1 MTSKNSS
8 VIVVVGAGAMGIGI
22 AQVAV
27 AAGHRTYLVDTN
39 EVQLDRAEAEIL
51 KRLISKGVSEKDL
64 RSRLSLHT
72 GLNCATEE
80 RGSASTLRPVVIEAV
95 IEDLD
100 VKRSLLTEAQ
110 EIYGPEGVYA
120 TNTSS
125 FSITAIA
132 AGVPYPDRIVGMHF
146 FNPVPVMKLV
156 EVVPGLQTSP
166 ELPVFVST
174 LAESWSK
181 TPIVAKSTP
190 GFIVNRVAR
199 PFYGEAL
206 RLAEEGLA
214 AVDVI
219 DRLLREAGTFRMG
232 PFELMD
238 LVGNDVNSTVTRSV
252 WEGHHF
258 DPRFAPSNIQ
268 SELVASGR
276 FGRKTGRGFYN
287 YADGGPKKST
297 SPRAEADRPL
307 KDDSVNGVV
316 TALVRRLGITV
327 GFPGRE
333 PGTWDFGGDGQ
344 LVLTRG
350 RTAAEES
357 ADAGVPVVVVDRALD
372 MSSTSELAYAA
383 SKDGTSLEA
392 SLMSASAEVG
402 LAMVRVKDIPGLVV
416 ARVVSM
422 LINEAS
428 EVVHLGL
435 CSACDVDVAMRLGT
449 NYPLG
454 LLDWG
459 DRWGAAYV
467 ERIIDAL
474 SDQYRDPRYR
484 ASLYLRQ
491 AVRAADALLPN
502 CHSIEPSGRQ
512 ASRRPAPCEEAGDRM
527 RTEQTADKLFASQGF
542 EARTVND
549 GATMPE
555 EFTQ

>member
-8 VIVVVGAGAMGIGI
+8 VIVVVVGAGTMGIGI

-39 EVQLDRAEAEIL
+39 EAQLGRAQAEIH
-51 KRLISKGVSEKDL
+51 KRLISKGASEKDL

-72 GLNCATEE
+72 GLNCAAEE
-80 RGSASTLRPVVIEAV
+80 RGSASAVQPVVIEAV

-110 EIYGPEGVYA
+110 KIYGPEGIYA

-125 FSITAIA
+125 FSVTAIA
-132 AGVPYPDRIVGMHF
+132 AGLPYPDRIVGMHF

-166 ELPVFVST
+166 ELPEFVHA

-181 TPIVAKSTP
+181 TPILAKSTP

-219 DRLLREAGTFRMG
+219 DGLLREAGTFRMG

-238 LVGNDVNSTVTRSV
+238 LVGNDVNSTVTRTV

-268 SELVASGR
+268 SELVTSGR
-276 FGRKTGRGFYN
+276 FGRKTGHGFYN
-287 YADGGPKKST
+287 YADGGPKKSR
-297 SPRAEADRPL
+297 SPRVEADRTL
-307 KDDSVNGVV
+307 KDESVTAVV
-316 TALVRRLGITV
+316 TALVRRLGITD
-327 GFPGRE
+327 GSPGRE

-344 LVLTRG
+344 LALTRG

-357 ADAGVPVVVVDRALD
+357 ADAGVPVVVIDRVLD

-383 SKDGTSLEA
+383 SEDCTSLEA
-392 SLMSASAEVG
+392 SLVSASAGAG

-435 CSACDVDVAMRLGT
+435 CSARDVDVAMRLGT

-454 LLDWG
+454 LLEWG

-474 SDQYRDPRYR
+474 SDQYREPRYR

-491 AVRAADALLPN
+491 AVRAADALVGELPIN
-502 CHSIEPSGRQ
+502 RAARAAGI
-512 ASRRPAPCEEAGDRM
+512 ASAC
-527 RTEQTADKLFASQGF
+527 
-542 EARTVND
+542 
-549 GATMPE
+549 AT
-555 EFTQ
+555 